1 MLAVDEHFDAIEA
14 VYERP
19 GGAEQL
25 THRLSKWH
33 GAADVPLLLFK
44 LLREVQALRA
54 ELTASRTQSGADA

>member
-1 MLAVDEHFDAIEA
+1 MLAVDEHFDAIER

-19 GGAEQL
+19 DGAEQL

-33 GAADVPLLLFK
+33 GAADVPVILFC

-54 ELTASRTQSGADA
+54 ELAASRARSAEA